1 MASKAGYLHSLQGL
15 LPQGQAWTRDKSA
28 VLTKVLELLAAELAR
43 VDTRI
48 QALHKEADP
57 RTTVE
62 MLTDWETHAGLPDT
76 CTPAGVTYQERIAAL
91 VDKITRLGGQSPAF
105 YIGIAERLGYE
116 IELVEYK
123 PFICGYSEC
132 GDELNG
138 GDEIRFQWV
147 VRVLGARLTEFYCGV
162 SECGDAL
169 GEFDQA
175 EDLECILRLLKPA
188 HTNLILSY
196 EGV

>member
-1 MASKAGYLHSLQGL
+1 MPGRASYLHSLQAL
-15 LPQGQAWTRDKSA
+15 LPQGQAWTREPGAD
-28 VLTKVLELLAAELAR
+28 LTKVLDIIAAELAK
-43 VDTRI
+43 VDGRI
-48 QALHKEADP
+48 QKLHSEADP
-57 RTTVE
+57 RTTIE
-62 MLTDWETHAGLPDT
+62 MLTDWETTAGLPDT
-76 CTPAGVTYQERIAAL
+76 CTPAALTYQERIAAL

-116 IELVEYK
+116 VEIEEFE
-123 PFICGYSEC
+123 PFICGHSEC
-132 GDELNG
+132 GDVLNG
-138 GDEIRFQWV
+138 GDNIRFQWS
-147 VRVLGARLTEFYCGV
+147 VRVLGPRLTEFYCGV

-175 EDLECILRLLKPA
+175 ADLECILRLLKPA